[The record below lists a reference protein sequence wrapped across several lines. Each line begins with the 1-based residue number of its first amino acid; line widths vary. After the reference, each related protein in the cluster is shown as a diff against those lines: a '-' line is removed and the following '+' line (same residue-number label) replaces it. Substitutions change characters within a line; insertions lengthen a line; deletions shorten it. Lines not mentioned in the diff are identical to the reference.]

1 MRRRVQLIHN
11 KQPLATVPSSLVRS
25 GTDRKLG
32 YQRRAMVLSLS
43 LPAWLGVG
51 RIGSWAAKEEQWS
64 TCEEVIKR
72 ERERE
77 RWVGKS
83 PEEEGGRECKDNSE
97 R

>member
-1 MRRRVQLIHN
+1 M
-11 KQPLATVPSSLVRS
+11 VRS
-25 GTDRKLG
+25 GTDWKLG
-32 YQRRAMVLSLS
+32 YQRKAMVLSLS

-51 RIGSWAAKEEQWS
+51 RIGSWAAKEEEEQWS
-64 TCEEVIKR
+64 TCEEVIKRERER

-83 PEEEGGRECKDNSE
+83 PEEEGGRECKDNNE